1 MSFVTYEKGLALFR
15 LSGVVSGSFQPVL
28 TCYILF
34 LVIPLFTSDGFIE
47 CFNLQLYYYSTL
59 TYILLLSGASIIAN
73 WDSFD
78 VLRCRAST
86 ITKWDNFFVLQ
97 SGVIDVTNWGNFYF
111 KVGEVLQEGAT

>member
-1 MSFVTYEKGLALFR
+1 MSFVTYEKGFALFR

-34 LVIPLFTSDGFIE
+34 LVIPLFTSDGFVE
-47 CFNLQLYYYSTL
+47 CFDLQLYYYSTL

-78 VLRCRAST
+78 VLRRRASA
-86 ITKWDNFFVLQ
+86 ITKWDNFLYYKA
-97 SGVIDVTNWGNFYF
+97 G
-111 KVGEVLQEGAT
+111 